1 MFRNSTHSGES
12 SSFLL
17 INQFIKNMS
26 ENKNHKVIRVTKCNA
41 YLFFVKCI
49 KEQSHKS
56 LIEAKNIAD
65 SLLKN
70 EPAGTLLLNESSIA
84 VKQWEKIVK
93 LMKDD
98 LKWEYV

>member
-17 INQFIKNMS
+17 TNQFIKNMA
-26 ENKNHKVIRVTKCNA
+26 ENKNHKIVRVTKCSA
-41 YLFFVKCI
+41 YLFFVKCV

-56 LIEAKNIAD
+56 LIEAKNIVD

-70 EPAGTLLLNESSIA
+70 EPAATLLLNESSIT

-98 LKWEYV
+98 LEWEYV